1 MVTTSFRND
10 AKYFKA
16 LLNLHIPFSVTR
28 YGDGEMY
35 VFEGRLG
42 RNAVQEFQFDGQEHL
57 QQELLESYE
66 HKQDNYF
73 VGVPCKCC
81 VGEANF
87 NKMKVLSKKE
97 DKKLTWANI
106 FVNSNFTY
114 FQDSIVPQFK
124 NYKVNMVAPGSP
136 ENLPFDVA
144 NFYEVGYNAWVN
156 NAGVYDELVEYIS
169 SNKVEGE
176 LFLFCAGPF
185 AKTLCYKLFKQFPR
199 NTYLDLGSVFLRELG
214 LKANRGYLNGAD
226 TLNKVCVW

>member
-1 MVTTSFRND
+1 MITTSFRND

-87 NKMKVLSKKE
+87 NKMKELSKKE
-97 DKKLTWANI
+97 DEKLTWANI
-106 FVNSNFTY
+106 FVNSNFTF
-114 FQDSIVPQFK
+114 FQDNIVPQFK

-156 NAGVYDELVEYIS
+156 NAGVYDDLVEYIS

-185 AKTLCYKLFKQFPR
+185 AKTLSYKLFKQFPQ

>member
-1 MVTTSFRND
+1 MITTSFRND

-87 NKMKVLSKKE
+87 NKMKELSKKE
-97 DKKLTWANI
+97 DGKLTWANI
-106 FVNSNFTY
+106 FVNSNFTF

-124 NYKVNMVAPGSP
+124 KYKVNMVAPGSP

-156 NAGVYDELVEYIS
+156 NAGVYDDLVEYIS

-185 AKTLCYKLFKQFPR
+185 AKTLSYKLFKQFPQ

-226 TLNKVCVW
+226 TLNKVCEW

>member
-97 DKKLTWANI
+97 DEKLTWANI

>member
-114 FQDSIVPQFK
+114 FQDNIVPQFK